1 MGSGLID
8 AETVGTVLTVVALI
22 GLPVVA
28 AFALFSDRSP
38 SERWR
43 RAKPMP
49 SSRPIEL
56 LSADLRRLHNRLE
69 TTENDPES
77 SGKGLK
83 LRAIRRA
90 YVDCLC
96 AAGQE
101 LEVSALPRIEPR
113 ELVPQSEVYR
123 LESELR
129 RRGLEVREPAGR

>member
-1 MGSGLID
+1 
-8 AETVGTVLTVVALI
+8 
-22 GLPVVA
+22 
-28 AFALFSDRSP
+28 
-38 SERWR
+38 
-43 RAKPMP
+43 MP